1 MNYIKVW
8 CEYDISG
15 DFGGN
20 NNEDIF
26 SVSDSLSSQDIDQ
39 ILTERFADLADDT
52 EGEGSLLDEGLMGWE
67 YINIIELT
75 KE

>member
-67 YINIIELT
+67 YINIIKLT

>member
-15 DFGGN
+15 SFGGN
-20 NNEDIF
+20 NNEDVF
-26 SVSDSLSSQDIDQ
+26 AVSDSLSSEDIDQ
-39 ILTERFADLADDT
+39 ILVDRFADLAEDT
-52 EGEGSLLDEGLMGWE
+52 ECEGSLLDEGLMGWE
-67 YINIIELT
+67 YIVIIELT

>member
-26 SVSDSLSSQDIDQ
+26 VVSDSLSSQDIDQ
-39 ILTERFADLADDT
+39 ILTGRFADLADDT
-52 EGEGSLLDEGLMGWE
+52 ECEGSLLDEGLMG
-67 YINIIELT
+67 
-75 KE
+75 